1 MIRSATSK
9 KVKGFVWVWRGITDD
24 RVPVLVD
31 ACMERRFEYY
41 SAFSLMVTLVW
52 MWTSVLRL
60 LSLLSGRDD

>member
-1 MIRSATSK
+1 
-9 KVKGFVWVWRGITDD
+9 
-24 RVPVLVD
+24 
-31 ACMERRFEYY
+31 MERRFEYY